1 MELILWRHAEA
12 DDTVPD
18 LKRELTDKGRKQASR
33 LAVWLSPRLSQ
44 DIRILGS
51 PATRTLQ
58 PAQAL
63 GRGFPRGPARAP
75 GASADDVLAAAGWPE
90 AAYPV
95 LVVGHQ
101 PTLGQVAMRLLTGQ
115 AGDLSVKKGSIWW
128 LQSRERAG
136 QVQVVLRAVATPYWL
151 YSPRDY
157 TTHQDPTAKPDPAD
171 EVRPVTGWLSSLR
184 DLIAEASPLR
194 SFMFVLLVLLPLAA
208 LSAAYVWLN
217 PADYRVL
224 YPKLSDRAGGEV
236 IAALDQLNIS
246 YHLSAADGSIEGPA
260 DQLHVAR
267 YRLAARGL
275 PRSDADAQDEIDR
288 APRFGASSLEEQQ
301 RYQHALES
309 DLARSIQ
316 SLETVELAR
325 VHLALPKV
333 SPFLR
338 DAPPATAAVLV
349 RLRPNARLSAEQ
361 VTTIQTLVAASVP
374 RMKRSEVQV
383 FDPRGVLL
391 GDTVPEVVQSRQRA
405 VEQDLAQRAL
415 AVLTP
420 WLGKDRVSV
429 QVTATLEDSDVEQ
442 TVERVRNVVVGGR
455 THPLEKTVRTTHTP
469 EGRIRRVNAIVILGF
484 EASAAELGRA
494 GQLARQALGL
504 VPSRGDTVNV
514 YALPATHATQPPAAV
529 AQPQAQPPRS
539 LAPMPP
545 ASQPPATSGIVDFQP
560 WMLAAVGGGL
570 LLLLGVAV
578 WRRPRPVPAVE
589 PPAVDLD
596 AELEATRGQV
606 LANPRVTADV
616 IKLWMRA

>member
-1 MELILWRHAEA
+1 
-12 DDTVPD
+12 VP
-18 LKRELTDKGRKQASR
+18 
-33 LAVWLSPRLSQ
+33 
-44 DIRILGS
+44 
-51 PATRTLQ
+51 
-58 PAQAL
+58 
-63 GRGFPRGPARAP
+63 
-75 GASADDVLAAAGWPE
+75 
-90 AAYPV
+90 
-95 LVVGHQ
+95 
-101 PTLGQVAMRLLTGQ
+101 
-115 AGDLSVKKGSIWW
+115 
-128 LQSRERAG
+128 
-136 QVQVVLRAVATPYWL
+136 
-151 YSPRDY
+151 
-157 TTHQDPTAKPDPAD
+157 
-171 EVRPVTGWLSSLR
+171 GWLSSLR

-194 SFMFVLLVLLPLAA
+194 RFMFVLLVLLPLAA

-246 YHLSAADGSIEGPA
+246 YHLSATDGSIEVPA

-442 TVERVRNVVVGGR
+442 TVERVRNVVVAA
-455 THPLEKTVRTTHTP
+455 
-469 EGRIRRVNAIVILGF
+469 GRIR
-484 EASAAELGRA
+484 S
-494 GQLARQALGL
+494 
-504 VPSRGDTVNV
+504 
-514 YALPATHATQPPAAV
+514 
-529 AQPQAQPPRS
+529 
-539 LAPMPP
+539 
-545 ASQPPATSGIVDFQP
+545 
-560 WMLAAVGGGL
+560 
-570 LLLLGVAV
+570 
-578 WRRPRPVPAVE
+578 RRPCA
-589 PPAVDLD
+589 
-596 AELEATRGQV
+596 
-606 LANPRVTADV
+606 PRIRRKA
-616 IKLWMRA
+616 ASGA